1 MKKKEFWKLSVL
13 NVLSTPLRSA
23 LTIAGFAV
31 GVAAILA
38 VLTLGDAGKNEVVR
52 EMGRLGID
60 KIWVSA
66 KESRGLPRG
75 CGEELAKLTGAAAT
89 EHSYLLTEV
98 QNANG
103 DRKTTTAAGMH
114 ELSEIKLKEGRLPC
128 AQEWENSGSAALVG
142 EALAAELD
150 LSPGCVVTAF
160 GRTYRI
166 CGIARASESV
176 ASVPLEEALI
186 LPLEEIS
193 AISGGMISEI
203 RVKAPSAVSIGQAEK
218 LVRRALLWQNAQ
230 ADVMTME
237 IQMEAATGVTDTF
250 VSVLRWV
257 AFVCVLVGGIGVMNI
272 LLVSVR
278 ERKREIGVMKS
289 LGTTPGQICMLF
301 LLEALVY
308 AAFGGILGLML
319 GMMLIRIAGYS
330 IQLPASAAAGDCLM
344 VFAASL
350 TTGLIFGVM
359 PALRASMMKCVDA
372 LRQE

>member
-193 AISGGMISEI
+193 AISGGMISCFN
-203 RVKAPSAVSIGQAEK
+203 RPSGKTGQA
-218 LVRRALLWQNAQ
+218 R
-230 ADVMTME
+230 
-237 IQMEAATGVTDTF
+237 TF
-250 VSVLRWV
+250 VAECTSRRYDDGDPDGSRNGRNGYI
-257 AFVCVLVGGIGVMNI
+257 CQCSQVGGFRMRAGWRDRRNEHIA
-272 LLVSVR
+272 
-278 ERKREIGVMKS
+278 RKCTGKK
-289 LGTTPGQICMLF
+289 
-301 LLEALVY
+301 
-308 AAFGGILGLML
+308 
-319 GMMLIRIAGYS
+319 
-330 IQLPASAAAGDCLM
+330 AGDRRNEIARYNARPDLHA
-344 VFAASL
+344 VFA
-350 TTGLIFGVM
+350 
-359 PALRASMMKCVDA
+359 
-372 LRQE
+372 